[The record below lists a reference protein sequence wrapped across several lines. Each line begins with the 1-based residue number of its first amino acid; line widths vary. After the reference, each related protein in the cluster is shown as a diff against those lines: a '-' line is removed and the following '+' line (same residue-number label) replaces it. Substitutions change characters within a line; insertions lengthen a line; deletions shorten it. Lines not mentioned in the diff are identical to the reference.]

1 MRSRRSKTNSIG
13 QPLTREQEELR
24 GRDVREFDETQ
35 LRVWLDACERM
46 ERWVKAAKAR
56 RSWKTAARETRAEL
70 ARREARSQRRG
81 SDANAPEH
89 DRP

>member
-1 MRSRRSKTNSIG
+1 MRSRRSRVNRLG

-24 GRDVREFDETQ
+24 GRDVRELDEAQ

-46 ERWVKAAKAR
+46 EHWVKAAKAR

-70 ARREARSQRRG
+70 ARREARAQRRE
-81 SDANAPEH
+81 SNTNAL
-89 DRP
+89 